1 MRLFIATDLLTRPV
15 IASVVDVQKRLSGNY
30 MGVRWVRDES
40 LHVTLK
46 FLGAVPESRIDAI
59 DESLAAIRRPP
70 FQVEVTGVGFFPNPR
85 APRVFSAG
93 VVSDELAEL
102 AGVVDE
108 RMAELGF
115 PAESRKFRPHLTL
128 ARSRGKSRIDAAL
141 VDRARP
147 WRDHEFGRFQSD
159 RFCLYAS
166 RLEASGAV
174 YTRLRDY
181 VLGGSTTDE

>member
-1 MRLFIATDLLTRPV
+1 MRLFIATDLPRPV
-15 IASVVDVQKRLSGNY
+15 IASVLDVRKRLSGDY
-30 MGVRWVRDES
+30 MSVRWVRDES

-46 FLGAVPESRIDAI
+46 FLGPVPESRVGAI
-59 DESLAAIRRPP
+59 EESLAAIRKPP
-70 FQVEVTGVGFFPNPR
+70 FRVEVTGVGFFPNPR
-85 APRVFSAG
+85 APRVFWAG

-102 AGVVDE
+102 AGVVDD

-115 PAESRKFRPHLTL
+115 SAESREFRPHLTL
-128 ARSRGKSRIDAAL
+128 ARSRGNSRMDAAL

-147 WRDHEFGRFQSD
+147 LRGHEFGRFQSD

-174 YTRLRDY
+174 HTRLRAY
-181 VLGGSTTDE
+181 VLGGSTTGE